1 MFKRFAPVPAAALLL
16 ATLANTPHLNA
27 QTATP
32 APRAPDT
39 TLAAPPAVGGLP
51 PLTIE
56 QCVALALNKNFDL
69 RIQRID
75 TAASV
80 NSLEI
85 AKADYDPNFTA
96 GASQSYSRSD
106 LTGTGNA
113 RGSHNTDASAGVSQ
127 KIITGATLSL
137 GYAAYRSSSS
147 GLVTSSTTTS
157 NLNPSWGSG
166 ITLKVTQPLLKNF
179 GSTVNRASIDRARL
193 GIDRSNYN
201 LKSTV
206 LATIRSVE
214 TAYYNLSFVR
224 ARLEVRKFSLEVAQ
238 KLLEENK
245 MRKMTGVATPLDVLQ
260 AEVGVAT
267 AQRDII
273 VAQKAVSDAEDALLS
288 LINPF
293 QFQAAIGPL
302 DIPDL
307 GNVTVSFDHSYKLAR
322 DNSPD
327 LASSRL
333 SIKQYEIDLAVARR
347 NRLPQLDL
355 VGSAGY
361 DAARG
366 NYGSAVGNTLSQDD
380 HDWSI
385 GATLTY
391 PWGQRRDRANLA
403 NAKANLDAVKVGFEQ
418 LDQNLLV
425 QVRTAIRSVETSDEG
440 VRITTLATRLSEQQY
455 ELEKARYDQG
465 LSTFRRVQEAKEQL
479 DSARISELD
488 ARVSLRL
495 ALADLARLE
504 TSSLARYSVQL
515 GD

>member
-1 MFKRFAPVPAAALLL
+1 MLKRFAHVSAAATLLF
-16 ATLANTPHLNA
+16 ATLANLSA
-27 QTATP
+27 QTATA
-32 APRAPDT
+32 APKAPDT
-39 TLAAPPAVGGLP
+39 TLEAPPASAIP
-51 PLTIE
+51 PLALE
-56 QCVALALNKNFDL
+56 QCVAMALDKNFDL

-80 NSLEI
+80 NALEI
-85 AKADYDPNFTA
+85 ARAEYDPNLTA
-96 GASQSYSRSD
+96 GLSQAYSRTD
-106 LTGTGNA
+106 LYGNGSA
-113 RGSHNTDASAGVSQ
+113 RGTHDTNTSAGVSQ
-127 KIITGATLSL
+127 KIITGATLQL
-137 GYAAYRSSSS
+137 GYGAYR
-147 GLVTSSTTTS
+147 TSATGGATTS
-157 NLNPSWGSG
+157 YNPAWGSG
-166 ITLKVTQPLLKNF
+166 LTLRVTQPLLKNY
-179 GSTVNRASIDRARL
+179 GSTVNKAAIERARL
-193 GIDRSNYN
+193 GVDRSNYD
-201 LKSTV
+201 LKGAV
-206 LATIRSVE
+206 LSTIRSVE
-214 TAYYNLSFVR
+214 AAYYNLSFVR
-224 ARLEVRKFSLEVAQ
+224 ARLEVRKFALEVAE
-238 KLLEENK
+238 KLLDENK
-245 MRKMTGVATPLDVLQ
+245 MRKQVGTATNLDVLQ
-260 AEVGVAT
+260 ADVGVAT

-302 DIPDL
+302 AVPDL
-307 GNVTVSFDHSYKLAR
+307 GKVDVSFDHSYKLAR

-333 SIKQYEIDLAVARR
+333 AIKQYEIDLAVAKR

-366 NYGSAVGNTLSQDD
+366 NFERALGNTLSQDD

-391 PWGQRRDRANLA
+391 PWGQRRDKATLA
-403 NAKANLDAVKVGFEQ
+403 NARATLDARQVGHEQ
-418 LDQNLLV
+418 LDQNVLV

-440 VRITTLATRLSEQQY
+440 VRITTLATNLSEQQY

-465 LSTFRRVQEAKEQL
+465 LSTFRRVQEAKEDL
-479 DSARISELD
+479 DNARIAELD

-504 TSSLARYSVQL
+504 TSSLTRYNVQL
-515 GD
+515 DEQ